1 MITSI
6 ETLKDLKGKTVLLRA
21 DFNVPI
27 KKNSILDPFRII
39 ATIPTIFFLK
49 KAGAKVVIVSHS
61 GDDGAQSLKP
71 MAVLLGDKMRAPVGF
86 VPQTTGPL
94 VVEAIRAM
102 KNGGVLV
109 LENIRREKGEK
120 ENSTELAKK
129 LASYADIYVN
139 DAFPVSHRPHASI
152 VGVPKYLPHYAGFQM
167 LKEIEAISPVLQDQ
181 EHPFVAIFGGAKF
194 ETKLPLIKKFQK
206 TADAIFIG
214 GALFN
219 QCLLESGFE
228 VGKSLVEQKSFGLK
242 SLLKKP
248 NILLP
253 MDVRVISGKKQLVKT
268 IDTVAKEDTIV
279 DIGDT
284 SVAQLAEKVK
294 KAKLVLWNGPLGKY
308 ETGNGGATL
317 LLAQAIKKSPARVV
331 VGGGDSA
338 AAIASLGIKKKN
350 IFISTGGGATLE
362 FLAKGTLPGIKALEK

>member
-6 ETLKDLKGKTVLLRA
+6 ETLKNLKGKTVLLRA

-27 KKNSILDPFRII
+27 KKNSIIDPFRII
-39 ATIPTIFFLK
+39 ATIPTISFLR
-49 KAGAKVVIVSHS
+49 KAGAKVVIISHS
-61 GDDGAQSLKP
+61 GDDGTQSLKP
-71 MAVLLGDKMRAPVGF
+71 MAVLLGDKMRTPVGF
-86 VPQTTGPL
+86 IPKTTGPL

-109 LENIRREKGEK
+109 LENIRTEEGEK
-120 ENSTELAKK
+120 KNSKELAKT

-139 DAFPVSHRPHASI
+139 DAFPVSHRAHASI
-152 VGVPKYLPHYAGFQM
+152 VGVPKYLPHYAGFQ
-167 LKEIEAISPVLQDQ
+167 LLREIENSKPVLKDQ
-181 EHPFVAIFGGAKF
+181 AHPFVAIFGGAKF

-206 TADAIFIG
+206 TADSIFIG

-228 VGKSLVEQKSFGLK
+228 VGKSLVEEKTFGLK
-242 SLLKKP
+242 PLLKKP
-248 NILLP
+248 NVLLP
-253 MDVRVISGKKQLVKT
+253 VDVRVLSGRKQLTKSIEA
-268 IDTVAKEDTIV
+268 IDTEEVIV
-279 DIGDT
+279 DIGEQ
-284 SVAQLAEKVK
+284 SVLQLIEKLK
-294 KAKLVLWNGPLGKY
+294 KAKLILWNGPLGKY
-308 ETGNGGATL
+308 ESGNGGATL
-317 LLAQAIKKSPARVV
+317 LLAQAIKKSHARVV

-362 FLAKGTLPGIKALEK
+362 YLSKGTLVGIKALEK